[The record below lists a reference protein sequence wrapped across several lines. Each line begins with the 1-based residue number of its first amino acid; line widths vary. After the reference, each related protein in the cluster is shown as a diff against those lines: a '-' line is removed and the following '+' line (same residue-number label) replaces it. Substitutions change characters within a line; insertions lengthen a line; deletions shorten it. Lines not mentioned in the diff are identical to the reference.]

1 MDVEVRMF
9 RQISCILLVS
19 CAIGAGTNKCSY
31 AAQEPE
37 PHMLAEIIP
46 STLADGGNTA
56 QVRAFDIAPD
66 GCTIAVLYAS
76 WRSSSHGTGEELW
89 VATWSVS
96 SSSKLLWKHK
106 IGADSLSGAAYVR
119 DVKDLVFTADQSRL
133 LALGTGTIWSI
144 DAKSGVVLDSIPPPV
159 QALGAPAQLLALHGT
174 TVAITYQENE
184 GTSFYTALIDVSP
197 SREIDGWHTS
207 ALPQS
212 FSADGKLAIAVI
224 PGHGVADLEVID
236 TATGANLRTVAVASE
251 KRHPHDGVFAVAKF
265 LDDTHVVVSSNH
277 RIDHPKKH
285 GAYGLEYID
294 VSSGQPIREIT
305 PEYFRPDGDIV
316 VAADRNRFAVES
328 VYARERDLLWD
339 SPHPRDLRVN
349 LLVFSKESA
358 VPEKVIPNVYA
369 GLPGGKGKPLRLSSD
384 GSVLAVAESPSGSIK
399 VFQLNPP

>member
-1 MDVEVRMF
+1 MF
-9 RQISCILLVS
+9 RQIGCILLVS
-19 CAIGAGTNKCSY
+19 YSIGAGISKC
-31 AAQEPE
+31 ACAPQEPE
-37 PHMLAEIIP
+37 PRILTEIIP

-76 WRSSSHGTGEELW
+76 WRSSPHGTGEELW

-96 SSSKLLWKHK
+96 SSKLLWKQK
-106 IGADSLSGAAYVR
+106 IGTDSLSGAAYVR
-119 DVKDLVFTADQSRL
+119 DVKDLIFTADQSRL
-133 LALGTGTIWSI
+133 LALATGTIWSI
-144 DAKSGVVLDSIPPPV
+144 DAKSGTVLHSIPPPA

-174 TVAITYQENE
+174 TVATTYRENE
-184 GTSFYTALIDVSP
+184 GASFYTALIDVSR
-197 SREIDGWHTS
+197 SREINGWHTS

-212 FSADGKLAIAVI
+212 FAADGKLAIAVF
-224 PGHGVADLEVID
+224 PGHGAADLEVID

-294 VSSGQPIREIT
+294 VSNGQPIREIT

-339 SPHPRDLRVN
+339 SPHPRDLRVS
-349 LLVFSKESA
+349 LLVFSKDSA

-384 GSVLAVAESPSGSIK
+384 GSVLAVSESSGSIK
-399 VFQLNPP
+399 VFQINAP